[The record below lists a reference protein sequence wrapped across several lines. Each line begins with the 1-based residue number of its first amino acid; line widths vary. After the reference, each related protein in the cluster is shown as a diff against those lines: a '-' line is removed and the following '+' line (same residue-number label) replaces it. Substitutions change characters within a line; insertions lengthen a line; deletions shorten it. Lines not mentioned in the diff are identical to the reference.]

1 MKTERLLKNC
11 LSGMLSLTLC
21 FSLLSVSMG
30 ATNKE
35 ISVSRDRISG
45 NQEKLEEI
53 RKEQNEL
60 KTKLQ
65 ELNSLK
71 SDTAAYIAGLDA
83 RQEEL
88 ASGIA
93 EQKESIAQLEENI
106 RILNEELEACN
117 ENVRRQ
123 KEGMALRIR
132 YMYETSKAGSAARV
146 LESGSI
152 SELMTQT
159 EYFREVSEFDRR
171 KLEEFRAA
179 AEECD
184 RKQEELDSELSV
196 MNAERESLEEQL
208 EASEQLEN
216 EKSAELK
223 AFEEKISSVNEQ
235 SGVLAANAGKL
246 QAAIRA
252 EEKKI
257 AEIEA
262 ELKRQ
267 EEEARKKAQAQNKKT
282 AVKSIGELKFLW
294 PVPSSQRVTG
304 TFGEREAPVEGAST
318 THKGIDIGAS
328 SGSEILA
335 AEGGTVVIAAYS
347 ESAGNYVMISHGNGI
362 YTVYMHMK
370 EIRVGLNDSVKRG
383 DQIGTVGSTGYST
396 GPHLHFGIRADGEYV
411 DPRNYVSP

>member
-1 MKTERLLKNC
+1 MKTKNRLKRYLA
-11 LSGMLSLTLC
+11 GVLSLFLC
-21 FSLLSVSMG
+21 SVFFFVSVG

-35 ISVSRDRISG
+35 ISASKDRISG
-45 NQEKLEEI
+45 NQEKLKEI
-53 RKEQNEL
+53 KREQSEL

-71 SDTAAYIAGLDA
+71 SDTSAYIAGLDE

-88 ASGIA
+88 TAGI
-93 EQKESIAQLEENI
+93 EKQKESIAQLEENI
-106 RILNEELEACN
+106 RVLNEELEVCN

-132 YMYETSKAGSAARV
+132 YMYETSKAGTASRV

-152 SELMTQT
+152 SELLTQT
-159 EYFREVSEFDRR
+159 EYFRDVSEFDRE
-171 KLEEFRAA
+171 KLEEFREAV
-179 AEECD
+179 EECN

-196 MNAERESLEEQL
+196 MNAERKSLEEQL
-208 EASEQLEN
+208 AASEQLEN

-235 SGVLAANAGKL
+235 SNALAADAGKL
-246 QAAIRA
+246 QAAIKA

-267 EEEARKKAQAQNKKT
+267 EEEARKKAQEQNKKT
-282 AVKSIGELKFLW
+282 AVKSIGELNFLW
-294 PVPSSQRVTG
+294 PVPSSSRVTS
-304 TFGEREAPVEGAST
+304 TFGQREAPVEGAST

-328 SGSEILA
+328 SGSKILA
-335 AEGGTVVIAAYS
+335 AESGTVVLATYS

-370 EIRVGLNDSVKRG
+370 EIKVGLNDSVKRG

-396 GPHLHFGIRADGEYV
+396 GPHLHFGIRANGEYV
-411 DPRNYVSP
+411 DPQNYVSN